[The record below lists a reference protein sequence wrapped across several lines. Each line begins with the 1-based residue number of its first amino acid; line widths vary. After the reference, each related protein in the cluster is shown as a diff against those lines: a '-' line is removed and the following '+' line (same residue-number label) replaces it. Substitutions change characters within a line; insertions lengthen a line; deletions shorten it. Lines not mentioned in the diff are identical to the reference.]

1 MVDLDAIRAG
11 MESVQALDP
20 DEAGRLTRAARLAML
35 RSSRA
40 LARKRAKKAV
50 RRRANR

>member
-20 DEAGRLTRAARLAML
+20 DEAERRVQAVQLAML
-35 RSSRA
+35 RTSRA
-40 LARKRAKKAV
+40 LARKRAKQAA
-50 RRRANR
+50 RRRAKR